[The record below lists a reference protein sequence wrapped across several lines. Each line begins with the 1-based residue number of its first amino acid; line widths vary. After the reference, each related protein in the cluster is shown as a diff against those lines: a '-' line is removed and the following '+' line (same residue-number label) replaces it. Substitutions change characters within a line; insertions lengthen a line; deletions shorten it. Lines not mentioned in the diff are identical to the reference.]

1 MLSLPATIRVLLL
14 EDDPGDADLVT
25 EALERANFRC
35 MVRRVEDHEAFASAL
50 DNFAPDVILSDHA
63 VADFNAFEALRLA
76 QTRLPGVP
84 FVLVAGTFERIA
96 SDCLRAG
103 AADFI
108 PKSDLA
114 RLGPAIELTLGE
126 REPLRRLTPRQRQ
139 VFQLLAE
146 GDTPGEIA
154 RRLNLSVK
162 TVETHRGE
170 VMRRLGLH
178 RPAHLALYAVRV
190 GMLSAML

>member
-1 MLSLPATIRVLLL
+1 MLRQDATFRVLLL

-25 EALERANFRC
+25 EALERANFRS
-35 MVRRVEDHEAFASAL
+35 MVLRVAGHQAFASAL
-50 DNFAPDVILSDHA
+50 DSFAPDVILSDHA

-84 FVLVAGTFERIA
+84 FVLVAGAFERTA

-108 PKSDLA
+108 PKSDLG

-154 RRLNLSVK
+154 LRLNLSVK
-162 TVETHRGE
+162 TVETHRAE

-178 RPAHLALYAVRV
+178 RPVHLALYAVRV
-190 GMLSAML
+190 GFSQQ